1 MQEKGSRLGQP
12 GASGYAPGRQGPE
25 TTGRGSMGDRDP
37 DRDRGDARQRPSI
50 TLETQGIALRD
61 PSFRMAGAGARC
73 PPYERSQPWRLELSK
88 PLIVSIPHRLGRE
101 EAARRIRSGLTAART
116 NYSALLTIPQESWS
130 GDRLA
135 FNLSALA
142 QSAVGFID
150 VADDH
155 VRLEVALPW
164 LLAVV
169 AEKFTP
175 AIRKEGTLMLEK
187 K

>member
-1 MQEKGSRLGQP
+1 
-12 GASGYAPGRQGPE
+12 
-25 TTGRGSMGDRDP
+25 
-37 DRDRGDARQRPSI
+37 
-50 TLETQGIALRD
+50 
-61 PSFRMAGAGARC
+61 
-73 PPYERSQPWRLELSK
+73 
-88 PLIVSIPHRLGRE
+88 
-101 EAARRIRSGLTAART
+101 
-116 NYSALLTIPQESWS
+116 NYSALLTIHEESWS

-135 FNLSALA
+135 FNLSALG

-175 AIRKEGTLMLEK
+175 AIRKEGTLMLGK
-187 K
+187 KYRAFRGPAQSASAHALNKDQVESSHSRASGNPRGRWCGAVGTQSHVLSSRRSGSGRGDVHAHGSARFHCVRCSIAIPRRRPR

>member
-1 MQEKGSRLGQP
+1 LSR
-12 GASGYAPGRQGPE
+12 
-25 TTGRGSMGDRDP
+25 
-37 DRDRGDARQRPSI
+37 
-50 TLETQGIALRD
+50 
-61 PSFRMAGAGARC
+61 
-73 PPYERSQPWRLELSK
+73 

-101 EAARRIRSGLTAART
+101 EATRRIKSGLTAART
-116 NYSALLTIPQESWS
+116 NYSALLTIHEETWS

-135 FNLSALA
+135 FNLSALG

-164 LLAVV
+164 LLAVL

-187 K
+187 PRK

>member
-1 MQEKGSRLGQP
+1 LSR
-12 GASGYAPGRQGPE
+12 
-25 TTGRGSMGDRDP
+25 
-37 DRDRGDARQRPSI
+37 
-50 TLETQGIALRD
+50 
-61 PSFRMAGAGARC
+61 
-73 PPYERSQPWRLELSK
+73 

-101 EAARRIRSGLTAART
+101 EASRRIKSGLAAARA
-116 NYSALLTIPQESWS
+116 NYSAFLTIREETWS

-135 FNLSALA
+135 FNLSALG

-155 VRLEVALPW
+155 VRLEVTLPW

-169 AEKFTP
+169 AEKLTP

-187 K
+187 PRGGDTGAH

>member
-1 MQEKGSRLGQP
+1 MTRQSIHLQTFLPRRWMRGSSPRMTGPTTASIAP
-12 GASGYAPGRQGPE
+12 GA
-25 TTGRGSMGDRDP
+25 TGRP
-37 DRDRGDARQRPSI
+37 A
-50 TLETQGIALRD
+50 
-61 PSFRMAGAGARC
+61 
-73 PPYERSQPWRLELSK
+73 PYERLHLRRLKVSK

-101 EAARRIRSGLTAART
+101 EATRRIRSGLTAART
-116 NYSALLTIPQESWS
+116 HYSALLTIHEESWS

-135 FNLSALA
+135 FNLSALG

-155 VRLEVALPW
+155 VRLEVQLPW